1 VFICVHLWFFL
12 LGGWGAAFAQ
22 QPTVVAV
29 VNGTP
34 ISDAMVKEVVKS
46 LIAMH
51 GPAPSS
57 DEIAQLSDAA
67 LDSLID
73 FELLY
78 AAAQEQQIRVSDQEV
93 QAEIARS
100 KARVGG
106 DKAFAEA
113 LQRSGLTEAQLAV
126 DTRKTMMVDRFVE
139 QRLMKDVRVTPEAVR
154 RFYDEHRQEFQ
165 RDGKVIPFDEARPA
179 VEQALRESERRR
191 RQQAYLVELRKT
203 AKIERPASE
212 PVSR

>member
-1 VFICVHLWFFL
+1 MRRAAVCLTLWLCL
-12 LGGWGAAFAQ
+12 LIVPALAADSV
-22 QPTVVAV
+22 VVAV
-29 VNGTP
+29 VNGAP
-34 ISDAMVKEVVKS
+34 ITDAMVKEVVKS
-46 LIAMH
+46 LIATR

-57 DEIAQLSDAA
+57 EEIAQLSDAA

-93 QAEIARS
+93 QAEIART

-113 LQRSGLTEAQLAV
+113 LRRSGLTEAQLAV

-139 QRLMKDVRVTPEAVR
+139 QRLMKDVRITPDAAR

-165 RDGKVIPFDEARPA
+165 RDGKVIPFEDARSA
-179 VEQALRESERRR
+179 VEKALLESERRQ

-203 AKIERPASE
+203 AKIERPAS
-212 PVSR
+212 VSR